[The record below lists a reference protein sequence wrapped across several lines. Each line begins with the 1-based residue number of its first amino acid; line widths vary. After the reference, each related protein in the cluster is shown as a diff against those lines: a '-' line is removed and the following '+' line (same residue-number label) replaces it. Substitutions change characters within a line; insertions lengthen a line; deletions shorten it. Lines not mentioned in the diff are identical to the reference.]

1 MEMDDEFLE
10 ITDLDWF
17 SCYQNGLLA
26 HFATGGRGFV
36 PASIRSSI
44 YKYEL
49 VVEYF
54 QSLEEEFDF
63 EIIESNLPEFKDAR
77 QRERYLNSF
86 LNMAKKGLFSYDVC
100 DGGYKLI
107 AAPKGGRHS
116 DELPQEVLRNIY
128 MLGLPSDGDIKRL
141 ILS

>member
-1 MEMDDEFLE
+1 M
-10 ITDLDWF
+10 
-17 SCYQNGLLA
+17 A
-26 HFATGGRGFV
+26 
-36 PASIRSSI
+36 
-44 YKYEL
+44 KYEL

-86 LNMAKKGLFSYDVC
+86 LSMAKKGLFSYDVC

-107 AAPKGGRHS
+107 AMPQGGRHS
-116 DELPQEVLRNIY
+116 VELPQEVLCNIY
-128 MLGLPSDGDIKRL
+128 MLGVPSDGDIKRL